1 MSLNFHFSKV
11 LELEIMTAIHPIVYL
26 ENAWTSNQMITEGEA
41 AILLETT
48 RRAFR
53 NQSQSK
59 QRSTLANLNIFTNAS
74 KYSSRIGPWLIYF
87 SNIKD
92 IKMFCIPFCF
102 ERYMI
107 QVRQKDLRRRHDI
120 HLDQ

>member
-1 MSLNFHFSKV
+1 MSRNYDREQLGKARRLRV
-11 LELEIMTAIHPIVYL
+11 IVYL

-59 QRSTLANLNIFTNAS
+59 QRSFL
-74 KYSSRIGPWLIYF
+74 YR
-87 SNIKD
+87 
-92 IKMFCIPFCF
+92 
-102 ERYMI
+102 
-107 QVRQKDLRRRHDI
+107 
-120 HLDQ
+120 

>member
-1 MSLNFHFSKV
+1 MQTVFQDIYVCSNKKCKQ
-11 LELEIMTAIHPIVYL
+11 IAIVYL

-59 QRSTLANLNIFTNAS
+59 QRSTLVIS
-74 KYSSRIGPWLIYF
+74 F
-87 SNIKD
+87 S
-92 IKMFCIPFCF
+92 
-102 ERYMI
+102 
-107 QVRQKDLRRRHDI
+107 
-120 HLDQ
+120 

>member
-1 MSLNFHFSKV
+1 MFYLS
-11 LELEIMTAIHPIVYL
+11 IIIVYL

-59 QRSTLANLNIFTNAS
+59 QRSTLDIDKRPENVKS
-74 KYSSRIGPWLIYF
+74 LIDTYV
-87 SNIKD
+87 SNN
-92 IKMFCIPFCF
+92 
-102 ERYMI
+102 Y
-107 QVRQKDLRRRHDI
+107 V
-120 HLDQ
+120 

>member
-1 MSLNFHFSKV
+1 MLDTSK
-11 LELEIMTAIHPIVYL
+11 IAIVYL

-59 QRSTLANLNIFTNAS
+59 QRSTL
-74 KYSSRIGPWLIYF
+74 
-87 SNIKD
+87 
-92 IKMFCIPFCF
+92 
-102 ERYMI
+102 
-107 QVRQKDLRRRHDI
+107 V
-120 HLDQ
+120 